1 MGQNPSFI
9 RLKPSFFRKSVVSNP
24 YFRRKSVVFSP
35 RFYRKSVFLISL
47 GITYLPIY
55 YIMCIELKEKEGDVL
70 L

>member
-55 YIMCIELKEKEGDVL
+55 YIMCIEAEDSDKDIYL
-70 L
+70 